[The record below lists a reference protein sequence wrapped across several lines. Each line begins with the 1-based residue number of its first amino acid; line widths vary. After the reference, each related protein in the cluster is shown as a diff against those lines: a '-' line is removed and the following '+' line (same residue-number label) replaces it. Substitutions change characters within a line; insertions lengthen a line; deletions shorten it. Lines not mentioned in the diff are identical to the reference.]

1 MEVTMKTKIDIN
13 SWKRKKQ
20 FIFFSNFT
28 NPYASVTSV
37 LDVDKIVKI
46 SKESKIS
53 FYGIMSYVVL
63 KTLNEIEEF
72 KYVLENNDI
81 YKYDKIN
88 ISFSVLDTSNSIN
101 FSRTVEYTNFN
112 RFIELFD
119 IAKKEAESN
128 TKIKYIKDFN
138 KCYITCL
145 PWIRFTSVENPMN
158 YKVIDSVPRICWGK
172 YFIENDKYMID
183 LSIQFNHAFQ
193 DGYHIGLFY
202 NKLQENINLFCYE

>member
-1 MEVTMKTKIDIN
+1 MEVIMKTKIDIN
-13 SWKRKKQ
+13 HWKRKKQ

-28 NPYASVTSV
+28 NPYASVTSI
-37 LDVDKIVKI
+37 LDVDKLVKI
-46 SKESKIS
+46 SKQNKIS
-53 FYGIMSYVVL
+53 FYGMMSYMVL

-72 KYVLENNDI
+72 KYVLEDNNV

-88 ISFSVLDTSNSIN
+88 VSFSVLDSSNSIN
-101 FSRTVEYTNFN
+101 FSRTVEYTDFDKFIKLFN
-112 RFIELFD
+112 D
-119 IAKKEAESN
+119 AKTEAESN
-128 TKIKYIKDFN
+128 AEIQYVKDFN
-138 KCYITCL
+138 KCYFTCL

-158 YKVIDSVPRICWGK
+158 YKIVDSVPRICWGK